1 MGHARNDTTG
11 KAHATFEIIREH
23 RARQPVFGRVR
34 EFKRMIFIPRFQDR
48 QHRPVC
54 SLLGEMPASNLKG
67 ASPPPFSVS
76 WGSVVRADEFAR
88 RQYPVYALLGDAFQ

>member
-1 MGHARNDTTG
+1 MIAKGNGIDMGHARNDTTG

-34 EFKRMIFIPRFQDR
+34 ESKRMIFIPRFQDR

-67 ASPPPFSVS
+67 ASL
-76 WGSVVRADEFAR
+76 A
-88 RQYPVYALLGDAFQ
+88 ALLSELGFCGPRR